1 MDKENEV
8 INGYEIIESMYVG
21 ENEVI
26 IAENHNENGDKYIFA
41 GIMKAMNFLQE
52 LTLYAHQILI
62 PI

>member
-26 IAENHNENGDKYIFA
+26 IAENHNESGDKYLY
-41 GIMKAMNFLQE
+41 GYYESNELLQE